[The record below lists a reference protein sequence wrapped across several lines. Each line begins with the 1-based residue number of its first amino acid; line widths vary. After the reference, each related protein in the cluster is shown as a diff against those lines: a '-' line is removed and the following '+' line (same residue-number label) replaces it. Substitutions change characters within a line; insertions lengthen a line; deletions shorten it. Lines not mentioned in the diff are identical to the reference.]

1 MKVDVILKDHSKKS
15 FECCFFSNSS
25 TNSVNDC
32 LIYVPKGL
40 TNDVR
45 NRKIC
50 CAMSKVLCFSV
61 SE

>member
-1 MKVDVILKDHSKKS
+1 MKVTVLLKDYSEKS
-15 FECCFFSNSS
+15 FDCCWFSNSS

-50 CAMSKVLCFSV
+50 CAMSKVLSFSV